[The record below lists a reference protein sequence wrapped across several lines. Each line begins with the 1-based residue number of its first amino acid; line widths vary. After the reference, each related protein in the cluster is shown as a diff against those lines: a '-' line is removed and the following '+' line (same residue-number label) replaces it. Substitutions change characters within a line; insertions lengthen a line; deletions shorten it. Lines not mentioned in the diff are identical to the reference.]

1 MRSRSRRPCQVLIN
15 KRCSTICEFILILP
29 KGTGMKTSAYW
40 IISEVTEDRFDKTDN
55 LADAIRIAR
64 TLVRESQAGDPI
76 AIEHQ
81 GRVIRQLVLLPDGRV
96 SGQEIR

>member
-1 MRSRSRRPCQVLIN
+1 MQSN
-15 KRCSTICEFILILP
+15 
-29 KGTGMKTSAYW
+29 AYW

-64 TLVRESQAGDPI
+64 TLVRESRAGDPI

-96 SGQEIR
+96 SEEETR